1 MVHLRLVVPPDRTTR
16 VLSTLESVRSVC
28 NIVRLERTARRP
40 DGDLV
45 LCDVAR
51 EDASLVIDS
60 LCGLGI
66 DEHGSIAVEE
76 IDTAI
81 PRWREKQRVPPQEP
95 QGTPSSGRR
104 STNVRRTALSSPS
117 R

>member
-28 NIVRLERTARRP
+28 NIVRLERAARRP

-45 LCDVAR
+45 LCDMAR

-81 PRWREKQRVPPQEP
+81 SRVASEAESAAAGAPGDAVVWE
-95 QGTPSSGRR
+95 
-104 STNVRRTALSSPS
+104 
-117 R
+117 